1 MQLQK
6 GSFLQSGKYKIEK
19 SLGQG
24 GFGITYL
31 GVQVRLNRK
40 VAIKEFFMKEL
51 CNRDYATSRVYVG
64 SEGSR
69 ELVNR
74 FRNKFL
80 KEAQTIAALDDS
92 HVIRIYDVFEENG
105 TAYYVMEYLDS
116 GDLLGRIPAGG
127 MEESDAL
134 AYIRELCKGLTYIHS
149 HNILHLDV
157 KPSNVL
163 FRKTGETVIIDFG
176 ISKHYDDLG
185 GQQTSTTPV
194 GMSTGYAPM
203 EQYARGGISS
213 FSAAT
218 DIYSVGATL
227 YHLLTG
233 VRPPEAN
240 IISEDGLPE
249 LPDSI
254 SLSTRRAVC
263 TAMSPRRKDRPQ
275 NVAEFLLL
283 LDSVMATDLRTDE
296 NSILNEAEPDVKLFV
311 QDQSISDTILDD
323 SVLNLT
329 SHQDELKKMSVASIS
344 MINGHEYVDLG
355 LPSGLKWA
363 THNLGARYPEDF
375 GSYYTWK
382 EIYSQNSYLARD
394 RDLMDLNFSSEEI
407 RCNLKNDI
415 VQKKWG
421 GSWRLPTKDELE
433 ELVNNCQW
441 IWINKNGCNGHEVI
455 GPNNHSIF
463 LPACGCRFLSAN
475 YNIGENGRYWSST
488 PDDSK
493 TFGLF
498 RLNFLKEYYSVYWQG
513 DAYGL
518 NIRPVSD

>member
-6 GSFLQSGKYKIEK
+6 DSFLQSGKYKIEK
-19 SLGQG
+19 LLGQG

-31 GVQVRLNRK
+31 GIQVGLNRK

-51 CNRDYATSRVYVG
+51 CNRDYATSRVSVG

-69 ELVNR
+69 ELVDR

-80 KEAQTIAALDDS
+80 KEAQTIAGLDDS

-116 GDLLGRIPAGG
+116 GDLLSRIPAGG
-127 MEESDAL
+127 MKESDAL

-203 EQYARGGISS
+203 EQYARGGIAS

-218 DIYSVGATL
+218 DIYAVGATL

-240 IISEDGLPE
+240 IVSEDGLPE
-249 LPDSI
+249 LPDYI

-275 NVAEFLLL
+275 DVAEFLSL

-296 NSILNEAEPDVKLFV
+296 NLILNEAEPDVKLFV
-311 QDQSISDTILDD
+311 QDQSFSDTILDVSVND
-323 SVLNLT
+323 SVLSST
-329 SHQDELKKMSVASIS
+329 SHQNESQKISAVSIN
-344 MINGHEYVDLG
+344 MINGHEYVDMG

-363 THNLGARYPEDF
+363 TCNVGADKPEDYGDYF
-375 GSYYTWK
+375 AWG
-382 EIYSQNSYLARD
+382 EI
-394 RDLMDLNFSSEEI
+394 
-407 RCNLKNDI
+407 
-415 VQKKWG
+415 QKKKSYTNENTFLNNNLNISGDSRYDMAHALWSY
-421 GSWRLPTKDELE
+421 SWRLPTKTEFE
-433 ELVNNCQW
+433 ELINNCQW
-441 IWINKNGCNGHEVI
+441 KWVAKGGCNGYLVI
-455 GPNNHSIF
+455 GPNGHSIF
-463 LPACGCRFLSAN
+463 FPAGGWYEEDKLCSVGDL
-475 YNIGENGRYWSST
+475 GLYWSSIS
-488 PDDSK
+488 DEFNLLYAS
-493 TFGLF
+493 
-498 RLNFLKEYYSVYWQG
+498 Y
-513 DAYGL
+513 L
-518 NIRPVSD
+518 NIFSGYQNIRWTNRGRGLSVRPVSE